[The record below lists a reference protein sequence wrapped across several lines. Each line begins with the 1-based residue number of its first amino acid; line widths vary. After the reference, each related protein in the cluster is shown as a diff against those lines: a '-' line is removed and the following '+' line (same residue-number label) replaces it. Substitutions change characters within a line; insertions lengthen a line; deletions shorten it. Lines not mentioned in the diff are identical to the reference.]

1 MIVDKM
7 VAADMILFVSPVY
20 WWGITAQ
27 LKLVIDKA
35 YCKGTLFEK
44 QESRRDHC
52 RRISSRKPAIR
63 SDPRAV

>member
-35 YCKGTLFEK
+35 YCKGTLLK
-44 QESRRDHC
+44 NKKASC
-52 RRISSRKPAIR
+52 IL
-63 SDPRAV
+63 